1 MIIKKKIVT
10 IIGLGLIGS
19 SILRAF
25 SYYLK
30 NKFYIKVYDNNSEHL
45 KVVKSFNIADEI
57 CNSAEDSVKDSD
69 LVILAIPVGSMA
81 EVGKL
86 ISPYLKNGA
95 ILTDTGST
103 KLSVIKDLSL
113 LIPKNVFLVPSHPLA
128 GTEHSGPKAGF
139 HNLFEG
145 RYWIIISN
153 KNDKNGMFLEK
164 LFKKFGSKVEFM
176 DEFYHDKVL
185 AITSHLPHL
194 IAYSIVDTANNLE
207 SDLKNDVI
215 RYSATGFRD
224 FTRLASSD
232 PTMWR
237 DVFLNNSEAVLEMLQ
252 RFNEDL
258 SALQKLIRKKDSNE
272 LYNFFKNSKE
282 IRNKIIEAK
291 QHLPEAS
298 KLK

>member
-19 SILRAF
+19 SILKAF
-25 SYYLK
+25 DHYLK

-45 KVVKSFNIADEI
+45 KIIKSFNIADEI
-57 CNSAEDSVKDSD
+57 CNSVEDSVKGSD
-69 LVILAIPVGSMA
+69 LVILAIPVGAMA
-81 EVGKL
+81 EVGRL
-86 ISPYLKNGA
+86 ISPYLKKGS

-103 KLSVIKDLSL
+103 KLSVIKDLTS
-113 LIPKNVFLVPSHPLA
+113 LIPENVFLVPSHPLA
-128 GTEHSGPKAGF
+128 GTEHSGPKSGF
-139 HNLFEG
+139 HKLFEG
-145 RYWIIISN
+145 RYWIIISK
-153 KNDKNGMFLEK
+153 KNDKNGIYLENI
-164 LFKKFGSKVEFM
+164 FKKFGSKIEFM

-215 RYSATGFRD
+215 KYSATGFRD

-232 PTMWR
+232 PIMWR
-237 DVFLNNSEAVLEMLQ
+237 DVFLNNTEAVLEMLQ

-272 LYNFFKNSKE
+272 LYNFFKNSKN

-291 QHLPEAS
+291 QHLPEIS

>member
-1 MIIKKKIVT
+1 
-10 IIGLGLIGS
+10 
-19 SILRAF
+19 
-25 SYYLK
+25 
-30 NKFYIKVYDNNSEHL
+30 
-45 KVVKSFNIADEI
+45 
-57 CNSAEDSVKDSD
+57 
-69 LVILAIPVGSMA
+69 
-81 EVGKL
+81 
-86 ISPYLKNGA
+86 
-95 ILTDTGST
+95 
-103 KLSVIKDLSL
+103 
-113 LIPKNVFLVPSHPLA
+113 
-128 GTEHSGPKAGF
+128 
-139 HNLFEG
+139 
-145 RYWIIISN
+145 
-153 KNDKNGMFLEK
+153 MFLEK
-164 LFKKFGSKVEFM
+164 LFKNFGSKIEFM

-272 LYNFFKNSKE
+272 LYNFFKNSKK

>member
-1 MIIKKKIVT
+1 MIIKKIVT

-30 NKFYIKVYDNNSEHL
+30 NKFYIKVYDNNFEHL

-57 CNSAEDSVKDSD
+57 CNSAEESVKESD

-81 EVGKL
+81 KVGKL
-86 ISPYLKNGA
+86 ISPYLKKGA

-113 LIPKNVFLVPSHPLA
+113 LVPKNVFLIPSHPLA
-128 GTEHSGPKAGF
+128 GTEHSGPEAGF

-185 AITSHLPHL
+185 AITSHLP
-194 IAYSIVDTANNLE
+194 I
-207 SDLKNDVI
+207 
-215 RYSATGFRD
+215 
-224 FTRLASSD
+224 
-232 PTMWR
+232 
-237 DVFLNNSEAVLEMLQ
+237 
-252 RFNEDL
+252 
-258 SALQKLIRKKDSNE
+258 
-272 LYNFFKNSKE
+272 
-282 IRNKIIEAK
+282 
-291 QHLPEAS
+291 
-298 KLK
+298 

>member
-1 MIIKKKIVT
+1 MQIGKKIVT

-25 SYYLK
+25 NYYLK
-30 NKFYIKVYDNNSEHL
+30 NKFFIKVYDNNSQYL
-45 KVVKSFNIADEI
+45 KTVKSLNIADEI
-57 CNSAEDSVKDSD
+57 CNSVEESVKDSD
-69 LVILAIPVGSMA
+69 LVILAIPVGAMA
-81 EVGKL
+81 KVGKL
-86 ISPYLKNGA
+86 ISPFLKKGA

-103 KLSVIKDLSL
+103 KVSVINDLSP
-113 LIPKNVFLVPSHPLA
+113 LIPKSVYLIPSHPLA
-128 GTEHSGPKAGF
+128 GTEHSGPESGF

-153 KNDKNGMFLEK
+153 KNDQKGKFLAN
-164 LFKKFGSKVEFM
+164 LFKEFGSKVEFM

-194 IAYSIVDTANNLE
+194 IAYSIVDTASNLE

-258 SALQKLIRKKDSNE
+258 SALQKLIRNKDSNE
-272 LYNFFKNSKE
+272 LYNFFKNSKK

-291 QHLPEAS
+291 QHLPEVS

>member
-1 MIIKKKIVT
+1 MITKKKIVT

-19 SILRAF
+19 SILKAF
-25 SYYLK
+25 DYYLK
-30 NKFYIKVYDNNSEHL
+30 NKFYIKVYDNHSEHL

-57 CNSAEDSVKDSD
+57 CNSVEDSVKGSD
-69 LVILAIPVGSMA
+69 LVILAIPVGIMA
-81 EVGKL
+81 EVGRL
-86 ISPYLKNGA
+86 ISPYLKKGS

-103 KLSVIKDLSL
+103 KLSVIKDLSS
-113 LIPKNVFLVPSHPLA
+113 LIPENVFLVPSHPLA

-139 HNLFEG
+139 HKLFEG
-145 RYWIIISN
+145 RYWIIISER
-153 KNDKNGMFLEK
+153 NDKNGIYLENI
-164 LFKKFGSKVEFM
+164 FKKFGSKVEFM

-215 RYSATGFRD
+215 KYSATGFRD

-232 PTMWR
+232 PIMWR
-237 DVFLNNSEAVLEMLQ
+237 DVFLKNTEAVLEMLQ

-291 QHLPEAS
+291 QHLPEIS

>member
-1 MIIKKKIVT
+1 MVIDKKIVT

-25 SYYLK
+25 NYYLK
-30 NKFYIKVYDNNSEHL
+30 HKFYIKVYDNQAEHL
-45 KVVKSFNIADEI
+45 EVVKSFNIADEI
-57 CNSAEDSVKDSD
+57 CNSVEESVKESD
-69 LVILAIPVGSMA
+69 LIILAIPVGIMA

-86 ISPYLKNGA
+86 ISPNLKKGA
-95 ILTDTGST
+95 IVTDTGST
-103 KLSVIKDLSL
+103 KVSVIKDLSS
-113 LIPKNVFLVPSHPLA
+113 LIPEDVFLVPSHPLA
-128 GTEHSGPKAGF
+128 GTEHSGPEAGF

-145 RYWIIISN
+145 RYWIIISK
-153 KNDKNGMFLEK
+153 KNDRNGKYLAN

-232 PTMWR
+232 PIMWR
-237 DVFLNNSEAVLEMLQ
+237 DVFLNNTEAVLEMLQ

-258 SALQKLIRKKDSNE
+258 SALQKLIRNKDSNE
-272 LYNFFKNSKE
+272 LYNFFKNSKK

-291 QHLPEAS
+291 QHLPEIS

>member
-1 MIIKKKIVT
+1 M
-10 IIGLGLIGS
+10 
-19 SILRAF
+19 
-25 SYYLK
+25 
-30 NKFYIKVYDNNSEHL
+30 
-45 KVVKSFNIADEI
+45 
-57 CNSAEDSVKDSD
+57 SARRQRQMCIRDS
-69 LVILAIPVGSMA
+69 
-81 EVGKL
+81 
-86 ISPYLKNGA
+86 
-95 ILTDTGST
+95 
-103 KLSVIKDLSL
+103 
-113 LIPKNVFLVPSHPLA
+113 
-128 GTEHSGPKAGF
+128 
-139 HNLFEG
+139 
-145 RYWIIISN
+145 
-153 KNDKNGMFLEK
+153 
-164 LFKKFGSKVEFM
+164 
-176 DEFYHDKVL
+176 

-252 RFNEDL
+252 RFTEDL

>member
-19 SILRAF
+19 SILKAF
-25 SYYLK
+25 DHYLK

-45 KVVKSFNIADEI
+45 KIIKSFNIADEI
-57 CNSAEDSVKDSD
+57 CNSVEDSVKGSD
-69 LVILAIPVGSMA
+69 LVILAIPVGAMA
-81 EVGKL
+81 EVGRL
-86 ISPYLKNGA
+86 ISPYLKKGS

-103 KLSVIKDLSL
+103 KLSVIKDLTS
-113 LIPKNVFLVPSHPLA
+113 LIPENVFLVPSHPLA
-128 GTEHSGPKAGF
+128 GTEHSGPKSGF
-139 HNLFEG
+139 HKLFEG
-145 RYWIIISN
+145 RYWIIISK
-153 KNDKNGMFLEK
+153 KNDKNGIYLENI
-164 LFKKFGSKVEFM
+164 FKKFGSKIEFM

-215 RYSATGFRD
+215 KYSATGFRD

-232 PTMWR
+232 PIMWR
-237 DVFLNNSEAVLEMLQ
+237 DVFLNNTEAVLEMLQ

-291 QHLPEAS
+291 QHLPEIS

>member
-1 MIIKKKIVT
+1 
-10 IIGLGLIGS
+10 
-19 SILRAF
+19 
-25 SYYLK
+25 
-30 NKFYIKVYDNNSEHL
+30 
-45 KVVKSFNIADEI
+45 
-57 CNSAEDSVKDSD
+57 
-69 LVILAIPVGSMA
+69 MA
-81 EVGKL
+81 KVGKL
-86 ISPYLKNGA
+86 ISPYLKKGA

-153 KNDKNGMFLEK
+153 KNDKNGIFLEN

-237 DVFLNNSEAVLEMLQ
+237 DVFLNNTEAVLEMLQ

>member
-30 NKFYIKVYDNNSEHL
+30 NKFYIKVYDNNYEHL

-57 CNSAEDSVKDSD
+57 CNSAEVSVKDSD

-86 ISPYLKNGA
+86 ISPYLKKGA

-128 GTEHSGPKAGF
+128 GTEYSGPEAGF

-164 LFKKFGSKVEFM
+164 LFKNFGSKVEFM

-272 LYNFFKNSKE
+272 LYDFFKNSKE

>member
-1 MIIKKKIVT
+1 MITEKKIVS

-25 SYYLK
+25 NYYLK

-45 KVVKSFNIADEI
+45 KVVKSLNIADEI
-57 CNSAEDSVKDSD
+57 CNSVEDSVKEAD
-69 LVILAIPVGSMA
+69 LVILAIPVGIMA

-86 ISPYLKNGA
+86 ISPNLKKGA

-103 KLSVIKDLSL
+103 KLSVIRDLSS
-113 LIPKNVFLVPSHPLA
+113 LIPEDIFLVPSHPLA

-139 HNLFEG
+139 YNLFEG
-145 RYWIIISN
+145 RYWIIISK
-153 KNDKNGMFLEK
+153 KNDKNGKFLEN

-176 DEFYHDKVL
+176 DEYYHDKVL

-237 DVFLNNSEAVLEMLQ
+237 DVFLNNTEAVLEMLQ

-258 SALQKLIRKKDSNE
+258 SVLQKLIRKKDANE
-272 LYNFFKNSKE
+272 LYNFFKNSKK

-291 QHLPEAS
+291 QHLPEIS

>member
-1 MIIKKKIVT
+1 
-10 IIGLGLIGS
+10 
-19 SILRAF
+19 
-25 SYYLK
+25 
-30 NKFYIKVYDNNSEHL
+30 
-45 KVVKSFNIADEI
+45 
-57 CNSAEDSVKDSD
+57 
-69 LVILAIPVGSMA
+69 MA

-103 KLSVIKDLSL
+103 KLSVIKDLSS

-153 KNDKNGMFLEK
+153 KNDKNGIFLEK

-291 QHLPEAS
+291 QHLPEAL